1 MGKNKVGRPK
11 KLNND
16 IIDYK
21 ILDLLEQG
29 LNYKQIEVE
38 LGLSDRVIS
47 YRVRA
52 MRERGIEIPDII
64 KTGRPRRIIN
74 DEKDNKILELL
85 EKGLTQAQ
93 IANKLHISKQAV
105 SKKIKNMKERGIEI
119 PEKKKAVILQK
130 EIKNYELD
138 TKIVELLEK
147 GLNKK
152 EIVNILNV
160 SYYSVSNRIKIL
172 EKQGIKSTKNI
183 KRGRPKKTSNDE
195 KDNKIIELLEQG
207 LTQTQ
212 IADILGITQVSIS
225 KRISSMKNRN
235 IDISHKINN
244 NSKKIEN
251 NEIKDIPKEK
261 IEIKEMNIANRIV
274 NLMNTKNANVE
285 QVRAMAKLYQ
295 VDEEVEK
302 ILKSLDDKER

>member
-138 TKIVELLEK
+138 NKIVELLEK